1 MCEKNNVSEDKDD
14 AKSASNQTEANTS
27 AIDEASSNTNLA
39 PQPSGA
45 EEKRDAEDTH
55 GAEALPS
62 ESMHPSPNYGND
74 DSDAEGAEA
83 VQTSVSADFGVP
95 QTNSAGK
102 AAGSAF
108 YKKLLRHKFAIAIAA
123 VVVVAAI
130 VLATLSGGEKASR
143 NEYIDV
149 LNSTY
154 TDIIAAASKAEDIS
168 LKTVNIWNS
177 AIFSDGK
184 YEWDEDIQ
192 EYYSNDFNDALSKY
206 YSDATTQLS
215 IDSMNDSLSS
225 AERGMKSLSNPPEG
239 CEAVYN
245 EMLDAYT
252 ATSRFA
258 KLAEGPSGSYRSY
271 ADSFKETQ
279 DEVVDCFERITA
291 TMPEKEE

>member
-1 MCEKNNVSEDKDD
+1 MREKSNVTEDKDD
-14 AKSASNQTEANTS
+14 VKSASNQTEANTS
-27 AIDEASSNTNLA
+27 AIDEAASNTNLA

-45 EEKRDAEDTH
+45 EEKRDAEGTY
-55 GAEALPS
+55 GAEALQS
-62 ESMHPSPNYGND
+62 ESMHPSPNSPND

-83 VQTSVSADFGVP
+83 LQTSVSADFGVL
-95 QTNSAGK
+95 QTDSADK
-102 AAGSAF
+102 TAGSAF
-108 YKKLLRHKFAIAIAA
+108 YKKLFQHKFAIAIAA
-123 VVVVAAI
+123 VAVFAAI
-130 VLATLSGGEKASR
+130 GLAALSGGKKASR
-143 NEYIDV
+143 NEYIDT

-154 TDIIAAASKAEDIS
+154 TDIVAAASKAEDIS

-192 EYYSNDFNDALSKY
+192 EYYSSDFNDALSKY

-215 IDSMNDSLSS
+215 IDSMNDSLGS

-239 CEAVYN
+239 CETVYN
-245 EMLDAYT
+245 ELLDAYT

-258 KLAEGPSGSYRSY
+258 KLAEDPDGSYRSY

-291 TMPEKEE
+291 TMPEKEG